1 MCGAIVRLTIV
12 SETQKVYEYQTRTR
26 KTKPVGT
33 QHGQPSNPLVKSVI
47 TRNTPVENPP
57 KKLKRKKKSTN
68 VASTKVHNLPGKA
81 KKTTLKPK
89 TPKKNVTGKCCECNT
104 IWESKEDEI
113 FRKLNGQK
121 KTTWIGCDKSQCR
134 YWVHALCAGLVL
146 IPGKPIKEH
155 SFFCKDH
162 KIV

>member
-89 TPKKNVTGKCCECNT
+89 TPKK
-104 IWESKEDEI
+104 
-113 FRKLNGQK
+113 R
-121 KTTWIGCDKSQCR
+121 
-134 YWVHALCAGLVL
+134 
-146 IPGKPIKEH
+146 
-155 SFFCKDH
+155 
-162 KIV
+162 